1 MDIDHKGITDVD
13 FSNARFADDVQL
25 PGSEAFD
32 LQHED
37 LFKLMTEH
45 VTQKNAILEA
55 HLEAERASKYQHEDD
70 LQEDEDQFDFKS
82 WQQHYKEKG
91 LEQELEQQKHQKKDK
106 QPILRLKPLTF

>member
-1 MDIDHKGITDVD
+1 
-13 FSNARFADDVQL
+13 
-25 PGSEAFD
+25 
-32 LQHED
+32 
-37 LFKLMTEH
+37 MTEH

-55 HLEAERASKYQHEDD
+55 HLEAERVSKYQHEDD

-91 LEQELEQQKHQKKDK
+91 LEQELEQQKNQKKDK